1 MIKLEQKDFLNVK
14 DYLEDDYFITCI
26 VSDRGLGKTHSSI
39 SLVEKECIANRS
51 KFAITRL
58 TYEVFKKFKDDL
70 EGSREGWKCSFASQ
84 NIKRDG
90 ETIGYLASLNTYA
103 NAKGGTYN
111 DVEYMVFDEF
121 NEDVYIENAYAKFV
135 MLVDSFKRHRKNFK
149 CILLGNMINRNNWF
163 LNAMG
168 LRIDWKCEDDKIYY
182 LPEYGVKVVVIGSKT
197 YEKLTN
203 ARKDISMLASADPS
217 AHAFYNE
224 REFLNDETCLVT
236 NFVKWV
242 KPTFQPLFYFRKS
255 EFKYIFGRYLEEDG
269 KVFFFVDRYNINFK
283 EYTNLAEFGF
293 DGLGSSSSKEAQV
306 IEEDDLD
313 DFQKQFFTL
322 MKQQKLMFGSFDAYE
337 DLKRFIALG
346 AITI

>member
-1 MIKLEQKDFLNVK
+1 MINLDKKDFLDVEQ
-14 DYLEDDYFITCI
+14 YLENEYPITCI

-39 SLVEKECIANRS
+39 ARVEQHCLTRNA
-51 KFAITRL
+51 KFVIVRL

-70 EGSREGWKCSFASQ
+70 ESSREGWKCSFASQ
-84 NIKRDG
+84 NIKKDG
-90 ETIGYLASLNTYA
+90 EIIGYLASLNTYA

-149 CILLGNMINRNNWF
+149 CILLGNMINKNNWF

-182 LPEYGVKVVVIGSKT
+182 LPEYGVKVVVVGSKT
-197 YEKLTN
+197 FEKLTN
-203 ARKDISMLASADPS
+203 ARKDISKLASADPS

-242 KPTFQPLFYFRKS
+242 QPTFQPLFYFRLK
-255 EFKYIFGRYLEEDG
+255 EFKYIFGRYLEENG
-269 KVFFFVDRYNINFK
+269 KVHFFVDRYNIHFK
-283 EYTNLAEFGF
+283 NYQGLAEFGF
-293 DGLGSSSSKEAQV
+293 DGLGASSSKESQV
-306 IEEDDLD
+306 IEDDDLL
-313 DFQKQFFTL
+313 DFQKHFFVLT
-322 MKQQKLMFGSFDAYE
+322 KQQKLMFGSFDAYE
-337 DLKRFIALG
+337 DLKMFIALG
-346 AITI
+346 SWI